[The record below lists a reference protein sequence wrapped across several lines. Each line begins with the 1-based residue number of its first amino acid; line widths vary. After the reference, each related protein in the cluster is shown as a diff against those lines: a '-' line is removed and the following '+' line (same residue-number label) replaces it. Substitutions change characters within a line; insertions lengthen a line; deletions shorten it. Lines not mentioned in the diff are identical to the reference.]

1 MTTQYKYT
9 VNDILQIISD
19 LRGESSINSDAVRI
33 RAIDRALGDFSTR
46 RFWEIYRINDKTT
59 TSTGVNNYEIDTTFP
74 CRSNGL
80 CEVFAGGTAE
90 ANRYIIMKQKDFKK
104 AYNEDSALNLC
115 YQWFD
120 ATNDKW
126 MIHLSPDTTGDT
138 ITYSYYWQHPTVT
151 TTSSAVYIPDP
162 DIAARRA
169 LAYLYEGEDEE
180 KYQEQY
186 KLSEQMANDW
196 DEAEDQPAIGQLFA
210 VSSNITRGIG
220 DY

>member
-1 MTTQYKYT
+1 MSTLYKYT

-19 LRGESSINSDAVRI
+19 LRGESSINSDAVRV
-33 RAIDRALGDFSTR
+33 RAIDRALGDFSMR
-46 RFWEIYRINDKTT
+46 RYWEIYRKNDRTVV
-59 TSTGVNNYEIDTTFP
+59 STGAGDYEIDTTFP
-74 CRSNGL
+74 CRVNGIT
-80 CEVFAGGTAE
+80 EVFQGGTGE
-90 ANRYIIMKQKDFKK
+90 GNRYAIVKQKDFKK
-104 AYNEDSALNLC
+104 IFNSDTTLKLC

-126 MIHLSPDTTGDT
+126 MLHLSPDTTGQT

-151 TTSSAVYIPDP
+151 TTSSPVYIPDP

-186 KLSEQMANDW
+186 QLSEQMANSW
-196 DEAEDQPAIGQLFA
+196 DENEDQPAIGQLFSF
-210 VSSNITRGIG
+210 SSNVNKGIG
-220 DY
+220 SY